1 MPQKPLLVAMDLEG
15 VLVPEVW
22 ISVAEKTG
30 IPELR
35 LTTRDFSDYSAL
47 MSHRMKILDQ
57 HRLTLR
63 DIQDVINTM
72 QPMPGAVEYL
82 NWLRERHQAII
93 LSDTFYEFASPLM
106 QKLGW
111 PTLFCNSIH
120 ADENG
125 RVTGY
130 TMRVDNG
137 KKRATLAFKQLN
149 FRVIAMGD
157 SYNDT
162 DMLKEADLGIL
173 FRPSENVR
181 REFPQ
186 FQVVSEFTEVVD
198 IINAFCNQS

>member
-1 MPQKPLLVAMDLEG
+1 MSQKPLLVAMDLEG

-35 LTTRDFSDYSAL
+35 VTTRDFSDYSAL
-47 MSHRMKILDQ
+47 MRHRLQILDQ
-57 HRLTLR
+57 HHLTLR
-63 DIQDVINTM
+63 DIQDVISTM
-72 QPMPGAVEYL
+72 QPLPGAVDYL
-82 NWLRERHQAII
+82 NWLRERHQTVI

-106 QKLGW
+106 RKLGW

-130 TMRVDNG
+130 TMRLNDG
-137 KKRATLAFKQLN
+137 KRHAALGFKQLN
-149 FRVIAMGD
+149 FKVIAMGD

-186 FQVVSEFTEVVD
+186 FQVVSEYREVVD
-198 IINAFCNQS
+198 IINAFCGQP

>member
-1 MPQKPLLVAMDLEG
+1 MDLEG

-22 ISVAEKTG
+22 ISFAEKTG

-57 HRLTLR
+57 HRLTLH
-63 DIQDVINTM
+63 DIQNVIKTM
-72 QPMPGAVEYL
+72 EPLHGAVEYL
-82 NWLRERHQAII
+82 DWLRERHQAII

-186 FQVVSEFTEVVD
+186 FQVVSEFTEVID
-198 IINAFCNQS
+198 IINAFCNQP

>member
-1 MPQKPLLVAMDLEG
+1 MDLEG

-22 ISVAEKTG
+22 ISFAEKTG

-72 QPMPGAVEYL
+72 QPLPGAVEYL

-186 FQVVSEFTEVVD
+186 FQVVSEFTEVID
-198 IINAFCNQS
+198 IINAFCNQP

>member
-47 MSHRMKILDQ
+47 MSHRMKFLDQ

-63 DIQDVINTM
+63 DIQDVICTM
-72 QPMPGAVEYL
+72 EPLPGAVEYL
-82 NWLRERHQAII
+82 DWLRERHQAII

-111 PTLFCNSIH
+111 PPLFCNSIH

-173 FRPSENVR
+173 FRPSENVK

-186 FQVVSEFTEVVD
+186 FQVVSEFSEVID
-198 IINAFCNQS
+198 IINAFCNQP

>member
-72 QPMPGAVEYL
+72 QPLPGAVEYL

>member
-72 QPMPGAVEYL
+72 QPLPGAVEYL

-186 FQVVSEFTEVVD
+186 FQVVSEFTEVID
-198 IINAFCNQS
+198 IINAFCNQP

>member
-72 QPMPGAVEYL
+72 QPLPGAVEYL

-106 QKLGW
+106 QKRGW
-111 PTLFCNSIH
+111 SSLFCNSIH

-198 IINAFCNQS
+198 IINAFCNQP

>member
-22 ISVAEKTG
+22 ISFAEKTG

-57 HRLTLR
+57 HRLTLH
-63 DIQDVINTM
+63 DIQNVIKTM
-72 QPMPGAVEYL
+72 EPLHGAVEYL
-82 NWLRERHQAII
+82 DWLRERHQAII

-186 FQVVSEFTEVVD
+186 FQVVSEFTEVID
-198 IINAFCNQS
+198 IINAFCNQP